1 MELRVACSGR
11 SEVYVCMSHRRHW
24 GCELQLLTLCFVF
37 DRGQVVA
44 TLCVTLNVREYV
56 YIPVCC
62 PLLGLVS

>member
-1 MELRVACSGR
+1 
-11 SEVYVCMSHRRHW
+11 MSRRRHW
-24 GCELQLLTLCFVF
+24 GCGLQLLTLYSVF

-56 YIPVCC
+56 YTPVCC